1 MRTLLAALLLDA
13 GRVVSVEA
21 LKDAMWGGAP
31 PASAQPSLHNHV
43 ARLRRLLDDPERLV
57 TVPTG
62 YVLRVGEGEL
72 DVQVFDARTAAAR
85 AAHARRDWARVV
97 RECTAAL
104 ALWRGMPL
112 AGLPAEVGGYALV
125 RRLREARLLL
135 LEWRYDAEL
144 ALDGGRLAG
153 LVPELAALAAE
164 YPLREGYHRQLML
177 ALHRTGRQAEALVVH
192 RDLRARLVEELGV
205 EPGRAVREA
214 HVEVLR
220 GSGEGAGDEGPGG
233 SEGSGG
239 SACPEG
245 LAGVGGHSGGPGVS
259 VSSSGVAGVSEAA
272 GVPGVPGVPGD
283 GVSGGPGGP
292 GGPGGAGGAGEGGVA
307 GDGGGGS
314 GQAAGVSAVPRPAQ
328 LPPPPAHFTG
338 RTDVRDELLRV
349 LTRRPRP
356 AVPAV
361 AVISGTA
368 GVGKSALALHVAHML
383 TERFSDGQLHIG
395 LHGATPGTAPLTP
408 AQALTALL
416 RDLGTAPRDIPE
428 HPASAAALLRSLLAP
443 TRTLLV
449 LDDAVNAAQVRPLLP
464 AGTGC
469 AVIVTSRSPLAALD
483 GAARFPLGPLSGEE
497 SAALLRAASGRDGLD
512 AGHPLVALTGRL
524 PLALRIVAARL
535 AARRALTPDVL
546 AGQLSAADSRLS
558 HLEYDDLSVRRS
570 LAVALDA
577 LAASDREADRDA
589 ALALCRIGALDLP
602 GYGVPL
608 LARLIGTDE
617 PRAEAALDRLV
628 DVALMEE
635 TAYGRYV
642 PHDLVRDFARERA
655 AAAAADATGGVP
667 S

>member
-104 ALWRGMPL
+104 ALWRGTPL

-259 VSSSGVAGVSEAA
+259 VSSSGVAGLSEAA

-292 GGPGGAGGAGEGGVA
+292 GDRGGAGGAGEGGVA

-314 GQAAGVSAVPRPAQ
+314 GPAAGVSAVPRPAQ

-428 HPASAAALLRSLLAP
+428 HPESAAALLRSLLAP

-655 AAAAADATGGVP
+655 AAAADATGGVP

>member
-1 MRTLLAALLLDA
+1 M
-13 GRVVSVEA
+13 
-21 LKDAMWGGAP
+21 
-31 PASAQPSLHNHV
+31 
-43 ARLRRLLDDPERLV
+43 
-57 TVPTG
+57 
-62 YVLRVGEGEL
+62 
-72 DVQVFDARTAAAR
+72 
-85 AAHARRDWARVV
+85 
-97 RECTAAL
+97 
-104 ALWRGMPL
+104 
-112 AGLPAEVGGYALV
+112 
-125 RRLREARLLL
+125 
-135 LEWRYDAEL
+135 
-144 ALDGGRLAG
+144 
-153 LVPELAALAAE
+153 
-164 YPLREGYHRQLML
+164 
-177 ALHRTGRQAEALVVH
+177 
-192 RDLRARLVEELGV
+192 
-205 EPGRAVREA
+205 
-214 HVEVLR
+214 
-220 GSGEGAGDEGPGG
+220 
-233 SEGSGG
+233 
-239 SACPEG
+239 
-245 LAGVGGHSGGPGVS
+245 
-259 VSSSGVAGVSEAA
+259 
-272 GVPGVPGVPGD
+272 
-283 GVSGGPGGP
+283 
-292 GGPGGAGGAGEGGVA
+292 
-307 GDGGGGS
+307 
-314 GQAAGVSAVPRPAQ
+314 
-328 LPPPPAHFTG
+328 
-338 RTDVRDELLRV
+338 

-655 AAAAADATGGVP
+655 DADADADATGGDP